1 MTNYDKLVA
10 ALEKI
15 ESLKEQE
22 EDKKKAAKVEDAID
36 KLPKVENL
44 SLDDKEAVEDAREAY
59 DNLTNQ
65 QKALV
70 KNLAKLEAAE
80 NKIKAAKV
88 EKIIDDLPYIEDL
101 TLEHKEAVE
110 NARAAYEAL
119 TEAQKALVNNLNKLL
134 VNNLNKLKEA
144 EDKIKELEDKIKEEE
159 RKAHEEEARRAAE
172 EVALE
177 AVEDFEANVSD
188 EAWDEKIS
196 ALTKAIDDLKNSMN
210 LFFQE
215 EEKQDEEK
223 VEKTTGSIVIIEGG
237 KGKEEKR
244 INLEKALEAANKAAE
259 EAEKLVRNALEFE
272 ESAME
277 AYSKLHEG
285 DVKTALA
292 VRINAAK
299 AKVYEASQRI
309 EDLKGTIPTLQDVL
323 DVKAAKTWLTAD
335 KFTFDP
341 ENSAE
346 SESPI
351 IYAALKHENQTAY
364 KYTVVENNKAESSKN
379 INIFRMSNK
388 RPGSVKIEERRMLL
402 NIGKG
407 QRLNKEQEDKDAQDK
422 IILRV
427 NRGNENSSVMIK
439 VEVTKGNAVAEKYFK
454 INIPKLDTE
463 LLPVTIEKAEPPKTV
478 AQS

>member
-1 MTNYDKLVA
+1 M
-10 ALEKI
+10 
-15 ESLKEQE
+15 
-22 EDKKKAAKVEDAID
+22 
-36 KLPKVENL
+36 
-44 SLDDKEAVEDAREAY
+44 
-59 DNLTNQ
+59 
-65 QKALV
+65 
-70 KNLAKLEAAE
+70 
-80 NKIKAAKV
+80 
-88 EKIIDDLPYIEDL
+88 
-101 TLEHKEAVE
+101 
-110 NARAAYEAL
+110 
-119 TEAQKALVNNLNKLL
+119 
-134 VNNLNKLKEA
+134 NNLNKLKEA

-223 VEKTTGSIVIIEGG
+223 V
-237 KGKEEKR
+237 EEKR

-364 KYTVVENNKAESSKN
+364 KYTVVENNKAESCKN